1 MYLLDANILIDA
13 KNRYY
18 AFDLAPGFWEWIDKA
33 HQSRSIASIDAVQKE
48 LIAGNDDLADWAKSK
63 TGFFLPVDQASVQLF
78 PTLTQWAS
86 NGDYRQD
93 AINEFTGQNA
103 DYQLIAYA
111 KAHRHVV
118 VTNERSQPLS
128 KRRIMIPDA
137 CQAMGV
143 ATEDP
148 FTMLRKSGARFV
160 L

>member
-1 MYLLDANILIDA
+1 MYLLDANILIEA

-18 AFDLAPGFWEWIDKA
+18 AFDLAPGFWDWIEQA
-33 HQSRSIASIDAVQKE
+33 HQADSVLSIDAVHKE
-48 LIAGNDDLADWAKSK
+48 LVAGDDELADWARSHKN
-63 TGFFLPVDQASVQLF
+63 FFVPLDNPTVQIF
-78 PTLTQWAS
+78 PSLTLWANS
-86 NGDYRQD
+86 RSFTEQ

-111 KAHRHVV
+111 KAHGHVV
-118 VTNERSQPLS
+118 VTNEQPQPQAK
-128 KRRIMIPDA
+128 KRILIPDA

-143 ATEDP
+143 ETADT